1 MGNLEGA
8 PARVL
13 MVVVLCLWTPE
24 QGESKVY
31 YSCGAVMS
39 TIERGLILS
48 PGFPNHYDAG
58 AHCVWQF
65 FIPAGTHLILE
76 MFDFDV
82 YESKGEGDVADPY
95 IYPFKRVSQGTV
107 TAEDE
112 TFRASPTSEPNL
124 QDVVD
129 TPEPASGSRVRSGV
143 SGYFRTQKKTEPELV
158 ERQGLL
164 TSLDVA
170 ATEQSLLHSKLQAI
184 FEAKQS
190 SWLEEYNSE
199 YGSKDVG
206 GGSKFAEDPA
216 RQQNQAA
223 EDDGKY
229 FQIHPDVS
237 DSATPSVTPS
247 VTDTSDTFPPPAEA
261 CPQDVLYISDLVTF
275 SSRFCGAN
283 SPQNK
288 SLVFGSPSEMME
300 VIMELITT
308 TTSGRGFLMLFD
320 YRNISGVTA
329 MNVQEQRD
337 RDHLVVL
344 AILAGVATLVILLL
358 SATCLV
364 YRRRLFPKRTPSSTM
379 LGEQESGIQNGAVDV
394 NELQLVVPGQENENN
409 NHSIGRDTAIE
420 YIGEQSDRR
429 PGMAPTSSM
438 TESGSDEV
446 FVISAGH
453 GARDFDFT
461 SYPVQKN
468 NSLRRTMTSPS
479 SVSNWQTWDPSTGSG
494 DPVDREDVSSGPDP
508 PRRRTWSVR
517 TFHDFLAPL
526 PKLQKKWCSWSTGS
540 PFTKLVDSGLTA
552 GAGNSSE
559 DSSEQA
565 NSTAHMGRASEPPHS
580 QPSNSSASHP
590 HSQSAQRQRKVYTG
604 SLKKSHF
611 GSPSF
616 GFRAS
621 SPDEG
626 QEEHERA
633 AQEIRSLEIP
643 HIGQETAK
651 EGLSPGKRSLGS
663 ITRTKDFCMEIEKPK
678 PVFIISEE
686 EDQQPLV
693 LAEQLSAGGD
703 AECVEGCMSVGLYE
717 PRHQD

>member
-1 MGNLEGA
+1 MGDLGAA

-13 MVVVLCLWTPE
+13 MVAALCLWTPE

-31 YSCGAVMS
+31 YSCGAVLS

-82 YESKGEGDVADPY
+82 FESNGEGEVVDPY
-95 IYPFKRVSQGTV
+95 IYPFKRASEDTV
-107 TAEDE
+107 TAEIE
-112 TFRASPTSEPNL
+112 TSRASPTSESPL
-124 QDVVD
+124 HGVVD
-129 TPEPASGSRVRSGV
+129 TPEPASGSRIRSGV
-143 SGYFRTQKKTEPELV
+143 SGYFHNQKKTQPELV
-158 ERQGLL
+158 EREGLL
-164 TSLDVA
+164 TSLDVS

-184 FEAKQS
+184 FEAKQP
-190 SWLEEYNSE
+190 SWLQEYNSE
-199 YGSKDVG
+199 YGLKDFG

-229 FQIHPDVS
+229 FQIHPDVP
-237 DSATPSVTPS
+237 DSGTPSATPS

-275 SSRFCGAN
+275 SSRFCGSN

-308 TTSGRGFLMLFD
+308 TTGGRGFLMLFD
-320 YRNISGVTA
+320 YRNISVVTA

-337 RDHLVVL
+337 RDHLMVL

-364 YRRRLFPKRTPSSTM
+364 YRRRLFPKRTSSSTV
-379 LGEQESGIQNGAVDV
+379 LGEQESGIQNGAVDI

-409 NHSIGRDTAIE
+409 NHSIGRDTAK

-429 PGMAPTSSM
+429 LGVAPTSSM

-461 SYPVQKN
+461 SYPVQKS

-479 SVSNWQTWDPSTGSG
+479 SVSNWQTWDPSTSSG
-494 DPVDREDVSSGPDP
+494 DPMDQEDVSSGPDP

-517 TFHDFLAPL
+517 TFHDFLSPL

-540 PFTKLVDSGLTA
+540 PFTKLVDSGLMAA
-552 GAGNSSE
+552 GGNSSE

-565 NSTAHMGRASEPPHS
+565 NPTAHMGRASEPPHS
-580 QPSNSSASHP
+580 QPSHSNALHP
-590 HSQSAQRQRKVYTG
+590 LSQSAQRQRKVYTG

-611 GSPSF
+611 GSPYF

-621 SPDEG
+621 SPDDG
-626 QEEHERA
+626 QAEHSRA
-633 AQEIRSLEIP
+633 AQETSPIEIP
-643 HIGQETAK
+643 RIGQETAK

-663 ITRTKDFCMEIEKPK
+663 VTRTKDFCLEIEKSK

-703 AECVEGCMSVGLYE
+703 AECAEGHMSVGLYE
-717 PRHQD
+717 ASHQD

>member
-1 MGNLEGA
+1 
-8 PARVL
+8 
-13 MVVVLCLWTPE
+13 
-24 QGESKVY
+24 
-31 YSCGAVMS
+31 
-39 TIERGLILS
+39 
-48 PGFPNHYDAG
+48 
-58 AHCVWQF
+58 
-65 FIPAGTHLILE
+65 

-82 YESKGEGDVADPY
+82 FESNGEGEVVDPY
-95 IYPFKRVSQGTV
+95 IYPFKRASEDTV
-107 TAEDE
+107 TAEIE
-112 TFRASPTSEPNL
+112 TSRASPTSESPL
-124 QDVVD
+124 HGVVD
-129 TPEPASGSRVRSGV
+129 TPEPASGSRIRSGV
-143 SGYFRTQKKTEPELV
+143 SGYFHNQKKTQPELV
-158 ERQGLL
+158 EREGLL
-164 TSLDVA
+164 TSLDVS

-184 FEAKQS
+184 FEAKQP
-190 SWLEEYNSE
+190 SWLQEYNSE
-199 YGSKDVG
+199 YGLKDFG

-229 FQIHPDVS
+229 FQIHPDVP
-237 DSATPSVTPS
+237 DSGTPSATPS

-275 SSRFCGAN
+275 SSRFCGSN

-308 TTSGRGFLMLFD
+308 TTGGRGFLMLFD
-320 YRNISGVTA
+320 YRNISVVTA

-337 RDHLVVL
+337 RDHLMVL

-364 YRRRLFPKRTPSSTM
+364 YRRRLFPKRTSSSTV
-379 LGEQESGIQNGAVDV
+379 LGEQESGIQNGAVDI

-429 PGMAPTSSM
+429 LGVAPTSSM

-461 SYPVQKN
+461 SYPVQKS

-479 SVSNWQTWDPSTGSG
+479 SVSNWQTWDPSTSSG
-494 DPVDREDVSSGPDP
+494 DPMDQEDVSSGPDP

-517 TFHDFLAPL
+517 TFHDFLSPL

-540 PFTKLVDSGLTA
+540 PFTKLVDSGLMAA
-552 GAGNSSE
+552 GGNSSE

-565 NSTAHMGRASEPPHS
+565 NPTAHMGRASEPPHS
-580 QPSNSSASHP
+580 QPSHSNALHP
-590 HSQSAQRQRKVYTG
+590 LSQSAQRQRKVYTG

-611 GSPSF
+611 GSPYF

-621 SPDEG
+621 SPDDG
-626 QEEHERA
+626 QAEHSRA
-633 AQEIRSLEIP
+633 AQETSPIEIP
-643 HIGQETAK
+643 RIGQETAK

-663 ITRTKDFCMEIEKPK
+663 VTRTKDFCLEIEKSK

-703 AECVEGCMSVGLYE
+703 AECAEGHMSVGLYE
-717 PRHQD
+717 ASHQD

>member
-1 MGNLEGA
+1 MGSLGGA

-13 MVVVLCLWTPE
+13 LLAALCLWPPE
-24 QGESKVY
+24 RGESKVY

-76 MFDFDV
+76 VFDFDV
-82 YESKGEGDVADPY
+82 FDSKGEGDVLDPY
-95 IYPFKRVSQGTV
+95 IYPFKRV
-107 TAEDE
+107 
-112 TFRASPTSEPNL
+112 N
-124 QDVVD
+124 QDSFTEEEENPKALP
-129 TPEPASGSRVRSGV
+129 TPEPLLRGVVDSPEPSSRSRVQSGG
-143 SGYFRTQKKTEPELV
+143 SWLLRTQKKTEPEVV
-158 ERQGLL
+158 ERQRLL

-170 ATEQSLLHSKLQAI
+170 ATGQSLLHSKLQAM
-184 FEAKQS
+184 FEAKHP
-190 SWLEEYNSE
+190 SWIEEYDRE

-206 GGSKFAEDPA
+206 GGSKFSEDPS
-216 RQQNQAA
+216 RQQNQAE
-223 EDDGKY
+223 EDDGKF
-229 FQIHPDVS
+229 FQVHSDVS
-237 DSATPSVTPS
+237 DSGTPSSTPW
-247 VTDTSDTFPPPAEA
+247 VTDTSDTMPPPAEA
-261 CPQDVLYISDLVTF
+261 CPHDVLYISDLVTF

-283 SPQNK
+283 SPQNR
-288 SLVFGSPSEMME
+288 SLVFGSPSVMME

-308 TTSGRGFLMLFD
+308 TTGGRGFLVLFD
-320 YRNISGVTA
+320 YQNISGVTA
-329 MNVQEQRD
+329 MNIQEQRD
-337 RDHLVVL
+337 REHLVVL

-358 SATCLV
+358 SVTCLV
-364 YRRRLFPKRTPSSTM
+364 YRRRLCPKRTPSSTV
-379 LGEQESGIQNGAVDV
+379 LGEQESGIQNGAVDI
-394 NELQLVVPGQENENN
+394 NELQLVVPGQENQNN
-409 NHSIGRDTAIE
+409 NHSVGRNTEE
-420 YIGEQSDRR
+420 YVGEQSDLR
-429 PGMAPTSSM
+429 PVMAPTPSM
-438 TESGSDEV
+438 AESGSDEV

-494 DPVDREDVSSGPDP
+494 DPVDRGDVSSGPDP

-540 PFTKLVDSGLTA
+540 PFTKLVDSGLVVAT
-552 GAGNSSE
+552 GNSSE
-559 DSSEQA
+559 DGNEQT
-565 NSTAHMGRASEPPHS
+565 NSTSHMGRASEPPHS
-580 QPSNSSASHP
+580 QSSHSNASHP
-590 HSQSAQRQRKVYTG
+590 LSQSAQRQRKVYTG

-611 GSPSF
+611 GSPYF

-621 SPDEG
+621 SPDEE
-626 QEEHERA
+626 QVDCSRA
-633 AQEIRSLEIP
+633 TRESSPVEIP

-651 EGLSPGKRSLGS
+651 EGLSPGKRNLGS
-663 ITRTKDFCMEIEKPK
+663 VNRTKDFCMEIERSK
-678 PVFIISEE
+678 PVFVISEE

-693 LAEQLSAGGD
+693 LAEQLSTGGD
-703 AECVEGCMSVGLYE
+703 AECAEGRMGVDHYE